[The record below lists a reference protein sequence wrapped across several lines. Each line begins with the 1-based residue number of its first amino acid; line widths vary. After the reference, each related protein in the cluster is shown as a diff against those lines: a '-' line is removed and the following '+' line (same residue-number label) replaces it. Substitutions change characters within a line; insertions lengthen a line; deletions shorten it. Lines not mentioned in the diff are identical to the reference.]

1 MPETDRFNTR
11 PGPIATWFARM
22 FPVEEGERLPVIVL
36 FSHLFL
42 VSAAV
47 IGGKAARDAFFLSQ
61 YGKSI
66 LPLMYLLNAVA
77 VALVMAAFSRVI
89 KRFSAAVGSVAT
101 LGFFVVTLL
110 LLELKLDGWM
120 VGVLYVWMEVI
131 GAVVILHAWLLTG
144 NAFDP
149 RQAKRLF
156 GVVAA
161 GGSLGAWGGGLCTAW
176 VAGKFG
182 SASLITLVAFALAV
196 SIGTAWYASRF
207 QAPRPRV
214 RVIAPE
220 QTGKRRRFSPYVTSI
235 AILIAATAMVSA
247 IVQYRFQVAAV
258 AAYPGRDQLVA
269 FFGHFYAWGGVSSL
283 AVQLFLSGFLLSR
296 FGLIAGLFVLP
307 GFFSIASIWTLFSP
321 SLVSAALGRFS
332 DVTFKFTIHNSSV
345 EMLWLPVPPEER
357 QSTKPLIGGTL
368 KAAAEASTALLM
380 FFLVKATP
388 PGVLSG
394 LALAICAVWVITV
407 LRLRGQYK
415 LALAEVI
422 EKRQLNAEAL
432 RLSAAD
438 PAVVDSIRRSLQSPD
453 EAEQMAALTF
463 LDGLPLDPWAPA
475 LRNLAEH
482 GSPEIRARLFTLAAR
497 DPAVLP
503 DEVVLASC
511 RAGGE
516 LAPGAI
522 EVALNRQLEGIGD
535 LLTMLVNSPNARA
548 SVAAASAILR
558 HQTGDIPHSRTVLNT
573 WLASSDPATVVEVL
587 RSLPTGSEVLSPDK
601 LARLLRDSSFVVR
614 CAALESLAAT
624 RNIDLLPEAVEA
636 LADARCFR
644 AARLALREMP
654 ASNVVEHLVSR
665 VSNGAP
671 ERLRQAAL
679 RLLRDYPEM
688 VPEERLTSSV
698 RPEELDCY
706 TEFAELLQNVRRS
719 RALQSGV
726 TAQLREH
733 SAVIRNEAY
742 LCDAMLVYL
751 QNDHDALL
759 LRDFATR
766 RYELAVTVTLRL
778 TAVSHPD
785 FPVDACLYA
794 VHGRDRQTMP
804 YVLEL
809 IETTVNSEE
818 KRFLLPLVD
827 VQQQER
833 RSQIVHELV
842 HDPEQQIR
850 MRIQNGAASPDAWES
865 EVVTDY
871 LAQKGRRA
879 KTAVANS
886 TTTQDYTM
894 YSKLEK
900 TIILKS
906 SDLFGALPAQNL
918 STLAEIAT
926 EMRSPVDA
934 VLFREG
940 ESGDCL
946 YIVASGRVRIVKG
959 GSEIATI
966 AKGACFGEMAVLDD
980 APRSADA
987 VIMDEA
993 VLLRI
998 GSEEF
1003 YDVLAENPALT
1014 QGIVRLLTRRL
1025 REANAKIAHTQN

>member
-1 MPETDRFNTR
+1 
-11 PGPIATWFARM
+11 M
-22 FPVEEGERLPVIVL
+22 FPVYAEERLPVIVL
-36 FSHLFL
+36 FTHLLL

-47 IGGKAARDAFFLSQ
+47 IGGKAARDAFFLSR

-89 KRFSAAVGSVAT
+89 RRFRPAIGSVAT
-101 LGFFVVTLL
+101 LGFFVITLL
-110 LLELKLDGWM
+110 LMELRLDGWM
-120 VGVLYVWMEVI
+120 IGVLYVWMEVI

-156 GVVAA
+156 GVIAT

-176 VAGKFG
+176 VAAKFG
-182 SASLITLVAFALAV
+182 SASLISLVAFALAL

-207 QAPRPRV
+207 QAARPRV

-247 IVQYRFQVAAV
+247 IVQYRFQVAA
-258 AAYPGRDQLVA
+258 ATAYPGRDQLVA
-269 FFGHFYAWGGVSSL
+269 FFGQFYAWGGVASL

-296 FGLIAGLFVLP
+296 FGIIAGLFVLP
-307 GFFSIASIWTLFSP
+307 GFFSIASIWTLISP
-321 SLVSAALGRFS
+321 SLFSAAIGRFS
-332 DVTFKFTIHNSSV
+332 DLTFKFTIHNSSV

-380 FFLVKATP
+380 FFLVKVTS

-394 LALAICAVWVITV
+394 LALTISTVWVITV
-407 LRLRGQYK
+407 LRLKHQYK
-415 LALAEVI
+415 KALAEVI

-438 PAVVDSIRRSLQSPD
+438 PVVVDSIRRSLESRD

-475 LRNLAEH
+475 LRNLVEH
-482 GSPEIRARLFTLAAR
+482 GSAEIKARLFTLAAH
-497 DPAVLP
+497 DPAVLS
-503 DEVVLASC
+503 DELVLASC

-516 LAPGAI
+516 LAPNAI
-522 EVALNRQLEGIGD
+522 EIAFNRQLQGID
-535 LLTMLVNSPNARA
+535 ELLASLVDSSDARA

-558 HQTGDIPHSRTVLNT
+558 HRIGDVSHSRTVLST
-573 WLASSDPATVVEVL
+573 WLASPNPATVAEVL
-587 RSLPTGSEVLSPDK
+587 RLLPPGSEVLSPAE
-601 LARLLRDSSFVVR
+601 LARLLRHSSFAVR
-614 CAALESLAAT
+614 SAALESLAAT

-644 AARLALREMP
+644 SARLALREMP
-654 ASNVVEHLVSR
+654 ASNVVEHLVETVR
-665 VSNGAP
+665 NGAP

-688 VPEERLTSSV
+688 VPEDRLTSAV

-706 TEFAELLQNVRRS
+706 TEFAELLQNVRKLRTFE
-719 RALQSGV
+719 SGV

-733 SAVIRNEAY
+733 STAIRNEAY
-742 LCDAMLVYL
+742 FCDAMLVYL
-751 QNDHDALL
+751 QDDHDALL
-759 LRDFATR
+759 LRDFAGR
-766 RYELAVTVTLRL
+766 RYELAVTATLRL
-778 TAVSHPD
+778 TAVYHPG

-809 IETTVNSEE
+809 IETTVNGDE

-827 VQQQER
+827 VQQQQR

-842 HDPEQQIR
+842 KDPEQQIQV
-850 MRIQNGAASPDAWES
+850 RIQNGTVSPDPWES
-865 EVVTDY
+865 AVVTDY
-871 LAQKGRRA
+871 LARKGRLA

-926 EMRSPVDA
+926 EVRSPVGV

-940 ESGDCL
+940 EAGDCL
-946 YIVASGRVRIVKG
+946 YIVASGRVRIVKE

-966 AKGACFGEMAVLDD
+966 SKGACFGEMAVLDD

-987 VIMDEA
+987 VIQDEA